1 MCDIERYSIFTKMD
15 YFLIN
20 YFVCFGGDI
29 LGFFTINEDELS
41 LIKFIAKYQY
51 LNVKDAK
58 YFFNSSRYYRN
69 RIKALIDK
77 KFLRKIKWTLVLG
90 QSGIQYVQLLNFE
103 YNKLNKN
110 QKYKERLLNLTN
122 IAAFY
127 HNCNTVS
134 FIPSFAIKDRAVF
147 TTTGRR
153 FIGILNINGFEYLTY
168 QILKEH
174 DNKYIASVAY
184 DIQKEMQYSN
194 FIILV
199 NDINRIDL
207 NNFVFGKN
215 KILVIEDNETNRE
228 KLKYVHSIRW
238 NELMAEYY
246 EGVHLSKYYFC
257 EYSNNKDK
265 YINTFYFIDTE
276 KINRFKYF
284 IKENS
289 ANIVHIVCT
298 TELEKSLRKALPNA
312 NYCVVNLEKYIDK
325 ERRYYY
331 G

>member
-1 MCDIERYSIFTKMD
+1 MS
-15 YFLIN
+15 YFP
-20 YFVCFGGDI
+20 
-29 LGFFTINEDELS
+29 INEEELS

-69 RIKALIDK
+69 RIKDLIDK

-90 QSGIQYVQLLNFE
+90 QSGIQYVQLLNLE

-110 QKYKERLLNLTN
+110 QQYKERLLKLSN

-127 HNCNTVS
+127 HNCNTVH
-134 FIPSFAIKDRAVF
+134 FIPSFAIKGRAVF

-153 FIGILNINGFEYLTY
+153 FIGLLNINGFEYLTY
-168 QILKEH
+168 QILKEQ

-184 DIQKEMQYSN
+184 DIQKEMKYGN

-207 NNFVFGKN
+207 KDFVFGKN

-228 KLKYVHSIRW
+228 KLKYLHSIRW
-238 NELMAEYY
+238 NELIAEYY

-257 EYSNNKDK
+257 EYSNNKDT

-284 IKENS
+284 MKENS
-289 ANIVHIVCT
+289 TNIAHIVCT
-298 TELEKSLRKALPNA
+298 TELEKELRKALPSA
-312 NYCVVNLEKYIDK
+312 NYCVVKIEKYVDK
-325 ERRYYY
+325 ERKYYHF
-331 G
+331 